1 MLRWSILPKIEV
13 WIHINGE
20 TLEIIAHCSV
30 KSYFKEEKIG
40 VIILKHEMFFDH
52 HVRIYMHI
60 SDDIVS
66 KFNGRGSMILCG
78 ERRFV

>member
-30 KSYFKEEKIG
+30 KSYFNK
-40 VIILKHEMFFDH
+40 MFFDP